1 MSTIIN
7 HIRSGHHATKS
18 VRMSSDNQPSSQPS
32 LIKLSRQG
40 VRFWSFRTRDLKMRC
55 NARAISCM
63 MENCSHY
70 CAAENKPA
78 DNSSESENYLCGE
91 SEKFRIEKSSYFRQ
105 QL

>member
-1 MSTIIN
+1 
-7 HIRSGHHATKS
+7 
-18 VRMSSDNQPSSQPS
+18 
-32 LIKLSRQG
+32 
-40 VRFWSFRTRDLKMRC
+40 MRC